1 MEGVDTGQQL
11 PLPDLQL
18 RNYLFDWSYT
28 ISHNLTRSLRFNFTA
43 SNNNIVRNFFE
54 NDPNNALGKVNK
66 SLDIWD
72 GIWDTGQ
79 TDRHFQTLSLNY
91 KIPLRLI
98 PFLNFIDANYNYTG
112 DFSWQRGSNAMA
124 AVTSEE
130 GLPLGI
136 VNTIQNANTKT
147 LTGSISFDKLYTIL
161 GLKSKRSPFDQ
172 PFARATAKNPQTQE
186 QEKKPK
192 NNAFRKGA
200 TYFVDLLSSIK
211 RVQFNYSENNGKVI
225 PGYLPKVGFMGTLDP
240 SFGFTFGSQADVRYE
255 VAKRGW
261 LTNFPNFN
269 EPFVQVHNNKLN
281 ISAQII
287 PLKDLTIDLNAER
300 NYSNNL
306 SENFLIRD
314 RDYLSLNTN
323 EYGNFGMST
332 ILIKTAF
339 SGGTGIV
346 NQNFQNF
353 RDNRLIVAN
362 RLAATNGTS
371 LTNRDEDGFPEG
383 FNKNHQTVLVASFLS
398 AYSGSDPNKISFDPI
413 RSTPLPNWNLK
424 YTGLTKIKSLS
435 KIFNR
440 FSITHG
446 YRSSYTLTNYQT
458 NLEYDST
465 QPFLKDPLGNFRTSR
480 FYSNINLAEQ
490 FNPLIRLDVEFKN
503 SLKILAEMRRDRALS
518 LSLDNS
524 LLTEQSGN
532 EYIVGMGYR
541 LKDLRI
547 RTSLGGRRVTLS
559 GDLNLKAD
567 FSYRKNI
574 TLLRNLEYDNN
585 QVTAGQTLMSI
596 KFSANYNLSKNLT
609 SIFFYDHNFSEFAIS
624 TAFPQTS
631 IRSGITIRYNFGN

>member
-1 MEGVDTGQQL
+1 MEGVDLGQQL

-28 ISHNLTRSLRFNFTA
+28 ISHNLTRSLRFNFTG

-72 GIWDTGQ
+72 GILDTGQ

-124 AVTSEE
+124 AVTSED
-130 GLPLGI
+130 GLPLGV

-161 GLKSKRSPFDQ
+161 GLKPKRSTFNQ
-172 PFARATAKNPQTQE
+172 PFARVTANNPQTQDI
-186 QEKKPK
+186 EKKPK

-200 TYFVDLLSSIK
+200 TYFVELLSSIK
-211 RVQFNYSENNGKVI
+211 RVQFNYTENNGKVI
-225 PGYLPKVGFMGTLDP
+225 PGYLPSVGFMGTLDP
-240 SFGFTFGSQADVRYE
+240 SFGFTFGRQADIRYE

-261 LTNFPNFN
+261 LTDFPNFN

-281 ISAQII
+281 LSAQIN

-314 RDYLSLNTN
+314 RDYLALNTN

-339 SGGTGIV
+339 SGGAGII
-346 NQNFQNF
+346 NHNFQNF
-353 RDNRLIVAN
+353 RDNRLIIAN
-362 RLAATNGTS
+362 RLAVTNGTS

-413 RSTPLPNWNLK
+413 RSTPLPNWN
-424 YTGLTKIKSLS
+424 
-435 KIFNR
+435 
-440 FSITHG
+440 
-446 YRSSYTLTNYQT
+446 
-458 NLEYDST
+458 
-465 QPFLKDPLGNFRTSR
+465 
-480 FYSNINLAEQ
+480 
-490 FNPLIRLDVEFKN
+490 
-503 SLKILAEMRRDRALS
+503 
-518 LSLDNS
+518 
-524 LLTEQSGN
+524 
-532 EYIVGMGYR
+532 
-541 LKDLRI
+541 
-547 RTSLGGRRVTLS
+547 
-559 GDLNLKAD
+559 
-567 FSYRKNI
+567 
-574 TLLRNLEYDNN
+574 
-585 QVTAGQTLMSI
+585 
-596 KFSANYNLSKNLT
+596 
-609 SIFFYDHNFSEFAIS
+609 
-624 TAFPQTS
+624 
-631 IRSGITIRYNFGN
+631 

>member
-1 MEGVDTGQQL
+1 
-11 PLPDLQL
+11 
-18 RNYLFDWSYT
+18 
-28 ISHNLTRSLRFNFTA
+28 
-43 SNNNIVRNFFE
+43 
-54 NDPNNALGKVNK
+54 
-66 SLDIWD
+66 
-72 GIWDTGQ
+72 
-79 TDRHFQTLSLNY
+79 
-91 KIPLRLI
+91 LI
-98 PFLNFIDANYNYTG
+98 I
-112 DFSWQRGSNAMA
+112 
-124 AVTSEE
+124 
-130 GLPLGI
+130 
-136 VNTIQNANTKT
+136 
-147 LTGSISFDKLYTIL
+147 
-161 GLKSKRSPFDQ
+161 
-172 PFARATAKNPQTQE
+172 
-186 QEKKPK
+186 
-192 NNAFRKGA
+192 
-200 TYFVDLLSSIK
+200 
-211 RVQFNYSENNGKVI
+211 
-225 PGYLPKVGFMGTLDP
+225 
-240 SFGFTFGSQADVRYE
+240 
-255 VAKRGW
+255 
-261 LTNFPNFN
+261 
-269 EPFVQVHNNKLN
+269 
-281 ISAQII
+281 
-287 PLKDLTIDLNAER
+287 
-300 NYSNNL
+300 
-306 SENFLIRD
+306 
-314 RDYLSLNTN
+314 
-323 EYGNFGMST
+323 
-332 ILIKTAF
+332 
-339 SGGTGIV
+339 
-346 NQNFQNF
+346 
-353 RDNRLIVAN
+353 AN
-362 RLAATNGTS
+362 RLAVTNGTS

-446 YRSSYTLTNYQT
+446 YRSNYTLTNYQT

-465 QPFLKDPLGNFRTSR
+465 QPFLKDPLGNFRISR

-524 LLTEQSGN
+524 LLTAQSGN

-547 RTSLGGRRVTLS
+547 RTNLGGRRVTLS

-585 QVTAGQTLMSI
+585 QVTAGQTLMSV
-596 KFSANYNLSKNLT
+596 KFSANYSLSKNLT